1 MTLKNIFN
9 IVLKEESDPRFVAS
23 KLNKKAE
30 NWSQWSNNEIQNILN
45 MIYNEIKNNKIPIG
59 NGNFIDINNHKDL
72 ENYINNIK
80 SNLIIDN
87 KIAKQAILNSLDS
100 FLIKLKK

>member
-1 MTLKNIFN
+1 MTLKNIFD

>member
-1 MTLKNIFN
+1 MTLKNIFD
-9 IVLKEESDPRFVAS
+9 IVLKEESDPRFVDS

-87 KIAKQAILNSLDS
+87 KTAKQAILNSLDS

>member
-1 MTLKNIFN
+1 MTLKNIFD

-45 MIYNEIKNNKIPIG
+45 IIYNEIKNNKIPIG

-80 SNLIIDN
+80 SNLMIDN
-87 KIAKQAILNSLDS
+87 KTAKQAILNSLDS

>member
-1 MTLKNIFN
+1 
-9 IVLKEESDPRFVAS
+9 
-23 KLNKKAE
+23 
-30 NWSQWSNNEIQNILN
+30 

-59 NGNFIDINNHKDL
+59 NNGNFVDINNHKDL

>member
-1 MTLKNIFN
+1 MTLKNIFD
-9 IVLKEESDPRFVAS
+9 IVLKEESDPLFVAS
-23 KLNKKAE
+23 KLNKKSE

-59 NGNFIDINNHKDL
+59 NGNFVDINNHKDL
-72 ENYINNIK
+72 ENYIDNIK

-87 KIAKQAILNSLDS
+87 KTAKQAILNSLDS

>member
-1 MTLKNIFN
+1 MIY
-9 IVLKEESDPRFVAS
+9 
-23 KLNKKAE
+23 
-30 NWSQWSNNEIQNILN
+30 NEIQNILN

-87 KIAKQAILNSLDS
+87 KTAKQAILNSLDS

>member
-1 MTLKNIFN
+1 MTLKNILD
-9 IVLKEESDPRFVAS
+9 IRLKEESDPQLVAS

-87 KIAKQAILNSLDS
+87 KTAKQAILNSLDS

>member
-1 MTLKNIFN
+1 MTLKNIFD
-9 IVLKEESDPRFVAS
+9 IMLKEESDPQFVAS

-87 KIAKQAILNSLDS
+87 KTAKQAILNSLDS

>member
-1 MTLKNIFN
+1 MTLKNIFD

-59 NGNFIDINNHKDL
+59 NGNFININNHKDL

>member
-1 MTLKNIFN
+1 MTLKNIFD
-9 IVLKEESDPRFVAS
+9 IVLKEESDPLFVAS

-87 KIAKQAILNSLDS
+87 KTAKQAILNSLES

>member
-1 MTLKNIFN
+1 MTLKNIFD

-80 SNLIIDN
+80 SNLMIDN
-87 KIAKQAILNSLDS
+87 KTAKQAILNSLDS

>member
-1 MTLKNIFN
+1 MTLKNIFD

-30 NWSQWSNNEIQNILN
+30 NWSQRSNNEIQNILN